1 MAFKEK
7 KYSKN
12 GKMIYEVEG
21 EAELETL
28 LAHGVVGTSETN
40 KKKNQIVLQITNLS
54 ELDIDKLQYDF
65 EGKNVKINLHFKM
78 EEEWIN

>member
-12 GKMIYEVEG
+12 GNMIYEVEG
-21 EAELETL
+21 EADLETL

-40 KKKNQIVLQITNLS
+40 NKKNQIAIQITNLL
-54 ELDIDKLQYDF
+54 ELDVDRLQYDF
-65 EGKNVKINLHFKM
+65 EGKNVKIKLHFKM
-78 EEEWIN
+78 EEE